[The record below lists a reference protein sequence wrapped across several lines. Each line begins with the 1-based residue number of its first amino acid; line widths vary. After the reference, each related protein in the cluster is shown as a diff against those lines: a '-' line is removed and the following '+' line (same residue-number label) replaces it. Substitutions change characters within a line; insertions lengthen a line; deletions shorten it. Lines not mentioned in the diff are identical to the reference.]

1 MMVFMTE
8 KANPSQAAS
17 ELAKLGASKG
27 GHARASSL
35 SSAQRSTIARNAVN
49 QRWQR
54 AGKEIAP
61 EDLQRPVAQ
70 QHNRRPDPKRV
81 EAWRA
86 AIEEIKGQISHLEW
100 FRDEFRDFEK
110 IVRENPRILYGES
123 YFPAHIKHWYVESQA
138 MRVRRLVEPL
148 TPGYEVWSLLQLL
161 EDMRRAAEAFSRAEI
176 EGLFDKPGAPDYDL
190 EMRDFLVAS
199 MWRGV
204 GDVEK
209 DADRLYA
216 RQIKEDIKA
225 LHDSTD
231 EIKRFADL
239 VYAHN
244 AKEVPAAPKFSA
256 ISAAVDEIVRLG
268 KRYYATLTGAS
279 MMSFAP
285 VYQGNWYDIF
295 MIPWI
300 DSSGDRPDKPNKD
313 AFGQAS

>member
-1 MMVFMTE
+1 MGKKTE
-8 KANPSQAAS
+8 SSQAAS

-27 GHARASSL
+27 GHARASAL
-35 SSAQRSTIARNAVN
+35 SSAERSVIARNAVN
-49 QRWQR
+49 RRWEL

-61 EDLQRPVAQ
+61 ESRQIAAQ
-70 QHNRRPDPKRV
+70 ARRRPDPERV
-81 EAWRA
+81 ETWRG
-86 AIEEIKGQISHLEW
+86 AIEAIKAQITQLEW

-110 IVRENPRILYGES
+110 IVRENPKLLHGES
-123 YFPAHIKHWYVESQA
+123 YFPAHIKLWYIESQA
-138 MRVRRLVEPL
+138 MRIRRLVEPF

-176 EGLFDKPGAPDYDL
+176 EGLFDKPDAHEYDL

-199 MWRGV
+199 MWRRV

-216 RQIKEDIKA
+216 RQIKDDIKA
-225 LHDSTD
+225 LHDATD
-231 EIKRFADL
+231 ELKRFADL

-244 AKEVPAAPKFSA
+244 AKEIPAAPKFTV
-256 ISAAVDEIVRLG
+256 ISAAVDEIVRMG

-300 DSSGDRPDKPNKD
+300 DRSVAQPKPNAD
-313 AFGQAS
+313 AFEEAN